1 MVVIMNE
8 SEPVLSKLSRNARKR
23 SLPRDTLVPPPGLCV
38 LENVDLRIDRSGDW
52 HYNGSPI
59 RRPELVKLFAS
70 VLRRDDSGGYWLVTP
85 AEACRVRVEDA
96 PFLAVAMECRNPG
109 RDQKIIFR
117 TNLDVF
123 VTVDADH
130 PIRVDIN
137 RETGEPAPYAVLD
150 GNLEAKITRSVFYD
164 LVDLAVERGR
174 NDITVIG
181 LWSKGAFFEIGELND
196 TNE

>member
-1 MVVIMNE
+1 MVSIMNE

-23 SLPRDTLVPPPGLCV
+23 SVPCDTQVPPPGLCV
-38 LENVDLRIDRSGDW
+38 LENVDMRIDRSGKR

-70 VLRRDDSGGYWLVTP
+70 VLRRDDNGGYWLVTP
-85 AEACRVRVEDA
+85 AEACRIRVDDA
-96 PFLAVAMECRNPG
+96 PFLAVAMECSNPG
-109 RDQKIIFR
+109 RDQEIILR

-130 PIRVDIN
+130 PIRVEIN
-137 RETGEPAPYAVLD
+137 RETGEPAPYAVVD

-164 LVDLAVERGR
+164 LVDLGVERER
-174 NDITVIG
+174 DDITVIG

-196 TNE
+196 GEE